1 VAEGTGKLEIDTY
14 GELKTLIRAITMKQK
29 GLKIKGVIIDTIVDE
44 LIGKLPGGPTAK
56 KTLDF
61 VKAAFSKPDSTKTNT
76 WLDKLDIDDQFSAI
90 VDDTIENNFLQD
102 ISKRIEG
109 QSDETPLRQDFN
121 MNTELEEFLKQNY
134 KGRTVTGTQHEVKK
148 MKKSDIT
155 SILREI
161 VTEDQDKLRAGHLG
175 TLRGSLLHLKTLVK
189 AEKPYEQILDYIDR
203 VIEQTKS
210 SDPLSEEAN
219 NIFNKAELID
229 YLENLES
236 STRVSIPKIEGKGFS
251 PSVGQQFLAGEAL
264 DTLEKTHLDGEFKLY
279 MDNPTFK
286 RFSLVQSPESTK
298 SHEKLVQSFG
308 TED

>member
-1 VAEGTGKLEIDTY
+1 
-14 GELKTLIRAITMKQK
+14 
-29 GLKIKGVIIDTIVDE
+29 
-44 LIGKLPGGPTAK
+44 
-56 KTLDF
+56 
-61 VKAAFSKPDSTKTNT
+61 
-76 WLDKLDIDDQFSAI
+76 
-90 VDDTIENNFLQD
+90 
-102 ISKRIEG
+102 
-109 QSDETPLRQDFN
+109 
-121 MNTELEEFLKQNY
+121 
-134 KGRTVTGTQHEVKK
+134 
-148 MKKSDIT
+148 MKKLDIT

-229 YLENLES
+229 YLGNLES

-251 PSVGQQFLAGEAL
+251 PSVGQQSLVGEAL

-286 RFSLVQSPESTK
+286 RFSLIQSPESTK